1 MKKIS
6 NVIIILLC
14 FTVFIHNLFYAIPLI
29 GNNIYEVRAVY
40 AKADDNLPLISDG
53 GSVDYMSYIPAM
65 KCSEEVKEALS
76 VSNPEISVDAKAAVL
91 VDAEDGK
98 VLYHK
103 NALEPIFPA
112 STAKLLTALV
122 VLDWCK
128 TSEMVKVGKEVSMIP
143 YDSSRAGL
151 RAGDKLK
158 VYNLM
163 EAMLLP
169 SGNDAAYALAV
180 YTGRKSLKDNKA
192 DEMAAIREFTRLM
205 NDKARRLG
213 AENSCF
219 ISPDGYDA
227 IGQYSTAYD
236 MAKIGLKAIKSE
248 TITKIAKERTAT
260 IKMVNGRA
268 LPLWN
273 TNALIN
279 KDSMWYDS
287 HVIGLKTGTTG
298 LAGRCLISAARTDS
312 GLVLSVI
319 MNSTSEG
326 RWRDSL
332 KLIKYGRKVMS
343 ANK

>member
-1 MKKIS
+1 MKKNINLIIS
-6 NVIIILLC
+6 LLC
-14 FTVFIHNLFYAIPLI
+14 ITVFVHNLFYAVPLI
-29 GNNIYEVRAVY
+29 SQNLYGVQAVY
-40 AKADDNLPLISDG
+40 AKADDTLPLISDG
-53 GSVDYMSYIPAM
+53 SSVDYMSYIPEM
-65 KCSEEVKEALS
+65 KCSKQVQKALS
-76 VSNPEISVDAKAAVL
+76 VKNPEISVDAKAAL
-91 VDAEDGK
+91 LIDAKTGK

-112 STAKLLTALV
+112 STAKVLTALV

-128 TSEMVKVGKEVSMIP
+128 TSEMVKVGNEVSLIP

-158 VYNLM
+158 VYNLL

-180 YTGRKSLKDNKA
+180 YVGRKELKDNKA
-192 DEMAAIREFTRLM
+192 EAMSAIREFTRLM
-205 NDKARRLG
+205 NDKARDLG

-236 MAKIGLKAIKSE
+236 MGRIGLQALKSK
-248 TITKIAKERTAT
+248 TITKIVKERTTT
-260 IKMVNGRA
+260 IKMASGRT

-279 KDSMWYDS
+279 KDSVWYES
-287 HVIGLKTGTTG
+287 HVIGLKTGTTS
-298 LAGRCLISAARTDS
+298 LAGRCLISAAETDK
-312 GLVLSVI
+312 GLVLSVV
-319 MNSTSEG
+319 MNSSSQG
-326 RWRDSL
+326 RWNDSL
-332 KLIKYGRKVMS
+332 RLLKYGRKVMS
-343 ANK
+343 VNK